1 MKNREMIDSNKLGTM
16 IAQYRTALGMTKYRL
31 AQKALVS
38 HPTIV
43 QVEAGKR
50 RLGWDTA
57 VQILDALGYEVEI
70 VKKGERK

>member
-1 MKNREMIDSNKLGTM
+1 MIYSEELGEL
-16 IAQYRTALGMTKYRL
+16 IRDLRNECGFTKYRL

-50 RLGWDTA
+50 RLSWDTA

-70 VKKGERK
+70 VKKGDKK